1 MAFVSAYAIGYPS
14 EWMESAANRSSP
26 RVGAE
31 SSRRAR
37 ARYDPRMPIYE
48 YACRS
53 CEHRFEELVS
63 SYGTLVACPQCTS
76 GEVEKLLSTFT
87 ARTAGPAPALSA
99 PAMRAPS
106 GGGCCGGGCR
116 H

>member
-1 MAFVSAYAIGYPS
+1 
-14 EWMESAANRSSP
+14 
-26 RVGAE
+26 
-31 SSRRAR
+31 
-37 ARYDPRMPIYE
+37 MPIYE

-99 PAMRAPS
+99 PAMRPPS
-106 GGGCCGGGCR
+106 GGGCCGGACR

>member
-1 MAFVSAYAIGYPS
+1 
-14 EWMESAANRSSP
+14 
-26 RVGAE
+26 
-31 SSRRAR
+31 
-37 ARYDPRMPIYE
+37 MPIYE

-76 GEVEKLLSTFT
+76 GEVSKLLSTFS
-87 ARTAGPAPALSA
+87 ARTVGGDQPAPRPLSGGG
-99 PAMRAPS
+99 
-106 GGGCCGGGCR
+106 GGGCCGGGCGCR

>member
-1 MAFVSAYAIGYPS
+1 ML
-14 EWMESAANRSSP
+14 P
-26 RVGAE
+26 R
-31 SSRRAR
+31 RRGRRPQPPR

-63 SYGTLVACPQCTS
+63 SYGTLVACPECTS
-76 GEVEKLLSTFT
+76 GEVEKLLSTFS
-87 ARTAGPAPALSA
+87 ARTAGGAPAL
-99 PAMRAPS
+99 RAPVGGGGG

>member
-1 MAFVSAYAIGYPS
+1 
-14 EWMESAANRSSP
+14 
-26 RVGAE
+26 
-31 SSRRAR
+31 
-37 ARYDPRMPIYE
+37 MPIYE

-76 GEVEKLLSTFT
+76 GEVSQLLSTFS
-87 ARTAGPAPALSA
+87 ARTVGGDQPAPRPLAGG
-99 PAMRAPS
+99 
-106 GGGCCGGGCR
+106 GGGCCGGGCGCR